1 MKKLLS
7 ATLILFLIL
16 CFSCKDKSKL
26 GSNTSVEIING
37 VEYVHNTETP
47 LHPHKTIS
55 FEEELS
61 IGEKDE
67 EGQIVLYRP
76 GRFIVDEDENIY
88 VCDRQDWAIKVFDP
102 NGRFVRSIGREG
114 SGPGEFKFAAE
125 IAFLPDGRLLVQDW
139 DLDRASLFMKD
150 GQFISSHKSRFSS
163 YDVYFT
169 TNSSYARD
177 DNIFGFEE
185 KLFVKTYD
193 FSGKELISFGEFTP
207 DQSQEIKKDG
217 RWFRVG
223 KPFDV
228 HSIVAGDQKNKRLY
242 HCLNDKYLI
251 EVYNQEGKL
260 FRKIDRPYKLLP
272 VTAAD
277 AQRWVEDVKG
287 ADEKAKR
294 IIKEE
299 IIMPKFKTVTERM
312 IVDDL
317 GNLWIETCEVKYV
330 EGRVLAA
337 YDIFNEKGVYEARI
351 WSDLRPDV
359 IFKGKMYRRRTD
371 KESGY
376 TYVSRYRIIWSSVQS
391 E

>member
-1 MKKLLS
+1 MKKLLA
-7 ATLILFLIL
+7 ATLILFSIL
-16 CFSCKDKSKL
+16 FFSCKDKSKL
-26 GSNTSVEIING
+26 GSKTSVEIIGG
-37 VEYVHNTETP
+37 VEYLHNSETP

-61 IGEKDE
+61 IGEQDE

-88 VCDRQDWAIKVFDP
+88 VCDRQDWAIKVFDS

-114 SGPGEFKFAAE
+114 TGPGEFKFVAE

-150 GQFISSHKSRFSS
+150 GQFISSHKSRFNS

-169 TNSSYARD
+169 TNSSYTRD

-193 FSGKELISFGEFTP
+193 FSGKEVISFGEFTP

-217 RWFRVG
+217 KWFTVG

-228 HSIVAGDQKNKRLY
+228 HSIVAGDQKNKWLY
-242 HCLNDKYLI
+242 HCMNDKYLI

-277 AQRWVEDVKG
+277 AQRWVERVKG

-317 GNLWIETCEVKYV
+317 GNLWIETCEEKDVG
-330 EGRVLAA
+330 GRLLIA
-337 YDIFNEKGVYEARI
+337 YDMFSEKGTYEVRI
-351 WSDLRPDV
+351 WSDLRPD
-359 IFKGKMYRRRTD
+359 IIYKGKMYRRHSD
-371 KESGY
+371 KETGY
-376 TYVSRYRIIWSSVQS
+376 TYVKRYRIIWSSAQS